1 VDESQVMGLKVS
13 TFAAFIKQPVQG
25 VFVEIGSDRGQG
37 STKILA
43 DLAQQFGSK
52 LITVDISDR
61 AKQQWATFLPL
72 VEFVVQKGS
81 EWAESFSG
89 CISCLFLDNYDYAK
103 SPNEVA
109 ENDWIWQ
116 TYSKHCNHE
125 SQLEHFKQI
134 MALEP
139 KMATNAI
146 ICCDDTYLA
155 NGVWVG
161 KCGPAVSWLLIKK
174 WHIVDI
180 QAHGVILS
188 RD

>member
-1 VDESQVMGLKVS
+1 MGLKVS
-13 TFAAFIKQPVQG
+13 SFAQFIKQPVQG
-25 VFVEIGSDRGQG
+25 LFVEIGSDRGQG
-37 STKILA
+37 STEILA
-43 DLAQQFGSK
+43 DMAQKFGSK
-52 LITVDISDR
+52 LVTVDISDR
-61 AKQQWATFLPL
+61 AKEQWSKTLPQ

-89 CISCLFLDNYDYAK
+89 LISCLFLDNYDYVKAP
-103 SPNEVA
+103 SEVA
-109 ENDWIWQ
+109 ENEWIWQ
-116 TYSKHCNHE
+116 KYTNHSNQE

-134 MALEP
+134 MALES
-139 KMATNAI
+139 KMAINSI

-174 WHIVDI
+174 WRMVDI